1 MQEGGGA
8 YFLRLPAVSQWVPL
22 FSPRNPVT
30 RGFDLRSIARLNN
43 PTMRIFREKNPSPF
57 SPFFARL
64 VCKLEGGE
72 KSTWLFKRFVA
83 LNEIFEILYT
93 YTRFSNHEREK
104 VFSKVFRAK
113 ARGEGRRESKRST
126 ETTRC

>member
-1 MQEGGGA
+1 
-8 YFLRLPAVSQWVPL
+8 
-22 FSPRNPVT
+22 
-30 RGFDLRSIARLNN
+30 
-43 PTMRIFREKNPSPF
+43 MRIFREKNPSPF

-83 LNEIFEILYT
+83 LKEIFEILYT